1 MYDAAEL
8 SQLPALLAV
17 ELASIGRALAST
29 TRENI
34 CAILDAAIVRATV
47 SESLAYERLE
57 NMLFAEQ
64 RGDDAE
70 IERDEAIARAEAA
83 EARVAELINANIE
96 AQENVIIAL
105 GLNPSDFKTDL
116 MEHVIN
122 GVIGA
127 MTQRLAELE
136 EALAAANR
144 RVAMVN
150 AAIAAERAAWQWR
163 PVTEDWPHYHDRVVI
178 AHWGGTWAQFAR
190 RVQSDD
196 GEDEWLLDDGR
207 KFDFESASVAL
218 LISPPP
224 LPH

>member
-1 MYDAAEL
+1 MD
-8 SQLPALLAV
+8 
-17 ELASIGRALAST
+17 T
-29 TRENI
+29 N
-34 CAILDAAIVRATV
+34 
-47 SESLAYERLE
+47 
-57 NMLFAEQ
+57 EQ
-64 RGDDAE
+64 RQAF
-70 IERDEAIARAEAA
+70 AA
-83 EARVAELINANIE
+83 LEDRVAELINANNELARLVTDLRAALAAAERERDDANIE

-136 EALAAANR
+136 EALDEARGGMEIHRAISAAANR
-144 RVAMVN
+144 RVAELE
-150 AAIAAERAAWQWR
+150 AALDAERAAWQWR

-218 LISPPP
+218 LTSPPP